1 MGEPYL
7 GEITIGAFNFAP
19 QGFAFCDGQIL
30 AISTNTALF
39 SLLGTNYG
47 GNGQSNFA
55 LPDLR
60 GRVPLHVGGSQGP
73 GLSPYSLGQQGGTE
87 TVTLTTG
94 QMPGHNHTL
103 VVDNSPSTASAPS
116 NGAFIGQ
123 GPSTG
128 SGPNA
133 TQLKIYTS
141 DAVQQITLNPQSIG
155 ISGGNQPHP
164 NIQPFLGLNFLI
176 ALQGIFP
183 SRN

>member
-1 MGEPYL
+1 MEL
-7 GEITIGAFNFAP
+7 DIGVIVMFGGNFAMS
-19 QGFAFCDGQIL
+19 GYAFCDGQLL

-39 SLLGTNYG
+39 SILGTTYG
-47 GNGQSNFA
+47 GNGQTNFA

-60 GRVPLHVGGSQGP
+60 GRVALHSGGSQGP
-73 GLSPYSLGQQGGTE
+73 GLSPYTLGQQGGTE
-87 TVTLTTG
+87 AVTLTTG

-103 VVDNSPSTASAPS
+103 VVDNSPSTTAAPS

-133 TQLKIYTS
+133 TQLKIYTADTS
-141 DAVQQITLNPQSIG
+141 HQITLNPQSIG

-164 NIQPFLGLNFLI
+164 NIQPYLAVNFVI